1 MYRQSFVHTM
11 QFTPSC
17 PTLLTSAL
25 HLPTLLFYILHINLY
40 MLQTYHNLASLMH
53 VADCYCNWH
62 HSLSYNCIVLE
73 PDPCSQTGSETKN
86 CILAFL
92 IQSLHVIGVVAACHS
107 SYRAN
112 SIIYTANRYGDWTYF
127 LQKHCLYT
135 VIVPAECTFL
145 VQPLQ
150 LNAFLEVWAPICMYT
165 LEAHS
170 RWAWFML
177 HTDVTESGLGVLKKQ
192 QYISPRGFPPLG
204 QAVSMCENTI
214 AIVS

>member
-1 MYRQSFVHTM
+1 
-11 QFTPSC
+11 
-17 PTLLTSAL
+17 
-25 HLPTLLFYILHINLY
+25 

-127 LQKHCLYT
+127 LQKHCFIYCHCSCWMYLFSATPAVECLFGGVGPHMHVYFGSTLKMSLIHASYRCDRVRPWCSEEAT
-135 VIVPAECTFL
+135 VYLTQRFPALRAGNFNVWDHNCNS
-145 VQPLQ
+145 V
-150 LNAFLEVWAPICMYT
+150 LNTWN
-165 LEAHS
+165 
-170 RWAWFML
+170 
-177 HTDVTESGLGVLKKQ
+177 VLPSLLKH
-192 QYISPRGFPPLG
+192 
-204 QAVSMCENTI
+204 
-214 AIVS
+214 